1 MIGPNRFL
9 FAEQGQSSAAA
20 GVYVMYVNVHRCLLT
35 PARVRHGTRG
45 PAVAWPAVSTLSL
58 RSGGDGGGMRHLTH
72 HMET

>member
-1 MIGPNRFL
+1 MGKLSTLQCLNMYISIKESGYELMIGPNRFL

-45 PAVAWPAVSTLSL
+45 PAVA
-58 RSGGDGGGMRHLTH
+58 
-72 HMET
+72 